1 MTRVAAPQRTTP
13 LALQDR
19 AVADLRFIRETM
31 SNAAAFTAL
40 SGVGFVLV
48 GLGALLTAAV
58 AQTLANP
65 VERVAVWLGDGVL
78 SVILGFAS
86 TAWKARRAGKPL
98 WSGPLR
104 KFALSFGP
112 CIAAGAVLTATLLRT
127 CAFDLLPGVWL
138 LLYGSG
144 LIAGGAFSVRLVPVM
159 GACFFVCGAI
169 AALAPAPFGNMLLL
183 AGFAGLHIGF
193 GVVIVRRYGG

>member
-1 MTRVAAPQRTTP
+1 MTRVATPQRTAP

-31 SNAAAFTAL
+31 SNATAFTAL

-58 AQTLANP
+58 AQMLVNP
-65 VERVAVWLGDGVL
+65 IERVAVWLGDAVV
-78 SVILGFAS
+78 SVIIGLAC
-86 TAWKARRAGKPL
+86 TAWKARRAGQPL

-104 KFALSFGP
+104 KFALSFAP
-112 CIAAGAVLTATLLRT
+112 PVAAGAVLTATLLQTR
-127 CAFDLLPGVWL
+127 AFDLLPGTWL

-144 LIAGGAFSVRLVPVM
+144 LIGGGAFSVRLVPVM
-159 GACFFVCGAI
+159 GACFFGCGVL
-169 AALAPAPFGNMLLL
+169 AALAPAALGAVLLL
-183 AGFAGLHIGF
+183 VGFAGLHIAF
-193 GVVIVRRYGG
+193 GIVIVRRYGG